1 MNLKLAQK
9 KLNKINRLIDTFE
22 PGESA
27 VSRLERDLLLN
38 YVRDLYEALMDEPDS
53 TTTDRATKERIYK
66 QSVEVRQRIEP
77 KRSEVGKRLHFEEP
91 QVHEP
96 EIEDVIEKP
105 AAAEPTSQEQISVT
119 DILPQPKVQ
128 EPRSTKPK
136 TEKKK
141 AEVITSEQTTTIENN
156 PEPEVMVTFEEAPKQ
171 EVEELFLIKKANE
184 ISEKLSQL
192 PISDLN
198 RAMGVNE
205 KIFVKNELF
214 AGDDNAFKQVIQKLN
229 SMSSFEDAKSFL
241 SSEVAYT
248 YQWTDPEKKNKAKNF
263 IQLVYR
269 RYKDN

>member
-38 YVRDLYEALMDEPDS
+38 YVRDLYEALLDESDI
-53 TTTDRATKERIYK
+53 TTTERATQERIYK
-66 QSVEVRQRIEP
+66 QSVEVRQTIEP
-77 KRSEVGKRLHFEEP
+77 KRSETGNRLVFEEP
-91 QVHEP
+91 KAEEPVIEAPRASNAEP
-96 EIEDVIEKP
+96 EIPENG
-105 AAAEPTSQEQISVT
+105 
-119 DILPQPKVQ
+119 PKVAV
-128 EPRSTKPK
+128 EVPEEIEVPSPK
-136 TEKKK
+136 AVKARVEKKK
-141 AEVITSEQTTTIENN
+141 AEVEAPKKSAPIESV
-156 PEPEVMVTFEEAPKQ
+156 PQPEVLVTVEEAPKQ
-171 EVEELFLIKKANE
+171 EVEELFMIKKANE

-214 AGDDNAFKQVIQKLN
+214 AGDDNAFRHVIQKLN
-229 SMSSFEDAKSFL
+229 SLSSFEDAKSFL